1 MGKLNASK
9 EEFKIFIE
17 KIISL
22 LKASKVELNCVL
34 LVILSNLI
42 TQKYNI
48 NSLVE
53 IRDFW
58 QTLVDILVK
67 LSYLTSF
74 FGIILNYLIL
84 GILSPSR

>member
-42 TQKYNI
+42 TQKFNI

>member
-9 EEFKIFIE
+9 EEFKIFIAT
-17 KIISL
+17 IISL
-22 LKASKVELNCVL
+22 LKTSKVELNCVL
-34 LVILSNLI
+34 LVILSNLT

-53 IRDFW
+53 IRDLW

-67 LSYLTSF
+67 LSHLTSF
-74 FGIILNYLIL
+74 SGIILNYFIL
-84 GILSPSR
+84 GIL